1 MLRRSQL
8 RKSSM
13 SILATGPHL
22 PLVALSSRTCVLPN
36 LGLLLQLGDVVVP
49 DGAAPEDSLERG
61 GQALQKLEDLLVV
74 PAELQRPLEA
84 PLHGLL
90 EEAGEVAGR
99 AVLVR
104 RVVARRRVV
113 VLRTPRARVGQ
124 GPSKAPS
131 QSRAR
136 VRVAVPRVN
145 VGSK

>member
-1 MLRRSQL
+1 MLRRTQL
-8 RKSSM
+8 PNSSM
-13 SILATGPHL
+13 SNTGTNPSL
-22 PLVALSSRTCVLPN
+22 IVLSSRTCVLLT

-61 GQALQKLEDLLVV
+61 RQALQKLEDLLVV

-113 VLRTPRARVGQ
+113 VLELGC
-124 GPSKAPS
+124 K
-131 QSRAR
+131 
-136 VRVAVPRVN
+136 
-145 VGSK
+145 